1 MVEVGAPDE
10 CIAEMRSYL
19 HLEGWLEPENLCL
32 EGGVVENEDLL
43 PKGWLLRTDE
53 NSVEGGVENLKCS
66 IMRESGEVFEN
77 WQEGLMCLES
87 LGKDTS
93 KLKEML
99 TKKMSERTNC
109 SSGEENGAQVGTL
122 DDFLDI
128 KVEQIIPINV
138 ETGLQDS
145 VNADEI
151 QKRKDLEETKKPDF
165 DVGKL
170 PSGWTTKNKP
180 GDKGFRI
187 YSPSGS
193 IYIPPNSKFQI
204 NFEKSGNFFYSWHT
218 AMADLRQRGDG
229 TKEEVRLS
237 SAKFSLFIFVKL
249 LKSGQG
255 KLIELFLSRYL
266 PLNISSKWKG
276 GPPMP
281 CCPRAGKSA

>member
-19 HLEGWLEPENLCL
+19 HLEGWVAPENPHF
-32 EGGVVENEDLL
+32 EEVVDHEHLL
-43 PKGWLLRTDE
+43 PKGWLLRLDE

-109 SSGEENGAQVGTL
+109 SGGEDNGAQVGTL
-122 DDFLDI
+122 DYYLDI
-128 KVEQIIPINV
+128 KVEQTIETIPINV
-138 ETGLQDS
+138 ETGVQDS

-151 QKRKDLEETKKPDF
+151 QKRKELEETNKPDF

-170 PSGWTTKNKP
+170 PNGWNTKNKP

-187 YSPSGS
+187 YAPSGS
-193 IYIPPNSKFQI
+193 IYLPIQS
-204 NFEKSGNFFYSWHT
+204 
-218 AMADLRQRGDG
+218 
-229 TKEEVRLS
+229 
-237 SAKFSLFIFVKL
+237 
-249 LKSGQG
+249 LKSNFKNQ
-255 KLIELFLSRYL
+255 E
-266 PLNISSKWKG
+266 ISFTLGTLLWLT
-276 GPPMP
+276 
-281 CCPRAGKSA
+281 

>member
-19 HLEGWLEPENLCL
+19 HFEGWLEPENLCL
-32 EGGVVENEDLL
+32 EGEVVEHEDLL
-43 PKGWLLRTDE
+43 PKGWLLRIDE
-53 NSVEGGVENLKCS
+53 HSAKGGVGNLKCS

-99 TKKMSERTNC
+99 TKKISQRTDC
-109 SSGEENGAQVGTL
+109 SGCEENGAQVGTL
-122 DDFLDI
+122 DYYLDI
-128 KVEQIIPINV
+128 KVEQTIETIPINV
-138 ETGLQDS
+138 ETGVQDS

-151 QKRKDLEETKKPDF
+151 QKRKELEETKKPYF

-170 PSGWTTKNKP
+170 PNGWNTKNKP

-187 YSPSGS
+187 YAPSGS
-193 IYIPPNSKFQI
+193 IYLQI
-204 NFEKSGNFFYSWHT
+204 QSFKSNFKKSGNFFYSWHT

-229 TKEEVRLS
+229 SKEEVS
-237 SAKFSLFIFVKL
+237 PSYAKFSLL
-249 LKSGQG
+249 GRGSNNQNGNL
-255 KLIELFLSRYL
+255 RWYL
-266 PLNISSKWKG
+266 PRRGGGLEGVSSAT
-276 GPPMP
+276 
-281 CCPRAGKSA
+281 CRF

>member
-1 MVEVGAPDE
+1 M
-10 CIAEMRSYL
+10 
-19 HLEGWLEPENLCL
+19 EGWLEPENLCL
-32 EGGVVENEDLL
+32 EGEVVENEDLL

-109 SSGEENGAQVGTL
+109 SGGEENGAQVGTL
-122 DDFLDI
+122 DDYLDI
-128 KVEQIIPINV
+128 KVEQTIETIPINV
-138 ETGLQDS
+138 ETGVQDS

-151 QKRKDLEETKKPDF
+151 KKRKELEETKKPDF

-193 IYIPPNSKFQI
+193 IYLPIQSF
-204 NFEKSGNFFYSWHT
+204 KSILKNQEISFT
-218 AMADLRQRGDG
+218 LG
-229 TKEEVRLS
+229 T
-237 SAKFSLFIFVKL
+237 L
-249 LKSGQG
+249 LW
-255 KLIELFLSRYL
+255 LT
-266 PLNISSKWKG
+266 
-276 GPPMP
+276 
-281 CCPRAGKSA
+281 

>member
-32 EGGVVENEDLL
+32 EGWSEQEDLL
-43 PKGWLLRTDE
+43 PKGWLLRIDE
-53 NSVEGGVENLKCS
+53 NSVEGAVENLKCS
-66 IMRESGEVFEN
+66 IMRENGEVFEN

-99 TKKMSERTNC
+99 TKKISERTNC
-109 SSGEENGAQVGTL
+109 SGGEENGAQVGTL
-122 DDFLDI
+122 DDYLDI
-128 KVEQIIPINV
+128 KVEQTIETIPINV
-138 ETGLQDS
+138 ETGVQDS

-151 QKRKDLEETKKPDF
+151 KKRKELEETKKPDF

-170 PSGWTTKNKP
+170 PSGWSTKNKP

-187 YSPSGS
+187 YAPSGS
-193 IYIPPNSKFQI
+193 IYLPIQSFKS
-204 NFEKSGNFFYSWHT
+204 NFKKSGNFFYSWHT

-229 TKEEVRLS
+229 TKEEV
-237 SAKFSLFIFVKL
+237 SASKF
-249 LKSGQG
+249 
-255 KLIELFLSRYL
+255 
-266 PLNISSKWKG
+266 
-276 GPPMP
+276 
-281 CCPRAGKSA
+281 C